1 MLPPDFDSTPLADQ
15 ASTRFRMSLVLLLA
29 LIAVGTLGY
38 MLLTRSNA
46 FDALYMT
53 IISITTVGY
62 GETIA
67 LDQNPSARLFTMVL
81 LMGGAGVTVYVSSNL
96 TAFLVEG
103 ELSNMLWSR
112 KMERKVRALSNHVII
127 AGGGQTASYTVR
139 EMLMAKQPF
148 VVIERDKKQ
157 FLRLEEDFP
166 DYEILGLIGDATDDK
181 MLIAAGVDR
190 AQGLVS
196 ALPDDRDNLFVTIS
210 ARGLNQGLRIV
221 AKTVRKS
228 SESKLRMAGA
238 NEVVCPDSIGG
249 SRMASQILRPHVLS
263 FVDTMLE
270 LRDRDS
276 IHIEEVYLRR
286 QDVIGECLA
295 NLKIPQ
301 RFGGALVLAI
311 KHDETTHSVYNPH
324 TVRLKKD
331 DILIMMGPTEEI
343 AKARGYF
350 EYTG

>member
-1 MLPPDFDSTPLADQ
+1 MLPSEFDSKPLTDQ
-15 ASTRFRMSLVLLLA
+15 ASVRFRMSLVLLLA

-38 MLLTRSNA
+38 MLLNRSSA

-139 EMLMAKQPF
+139 EMLMA
-148 VVIERDKKQ
+148 
-157 FLRLEEDFP
+157 
-166 DYEILGLIGDATDDK
+166 
-181 MLIAAGVDR
+181 AGVER

-210 ARGLNQGLRIV
+210 ARGLNQSLRIV

-228 SESKLRMAGA
+228 SESKLRMAEA

-286 QDVIGECLA
+286 QDVIRECLA

-350 EYTG
+350 EHAG

>member
-1 MLPPDFDSTPLADQ
+1 MLPADFDAKPFANP
-15 ASTRFRMSLVLLLA
+15 ASARFRTSLGLLGV

-38 MLLTRSNA
+38 MLLTRSSA

-53 IISITTVGY
+53 VISISTVGY
-62 GETIA
+62 SETIV
-67 LDQNPSARLFTMVL
+67 LDENPGARLFTMVL

-139 EMLMAKQPF
+139 EMLMAEQPF

-157 FLRLEEDFP
+157 FMRLDADFP
-166 DYEILGLIGDATDDK
+166 EHEILGLIGDATEDT
-181 MLIAAGVDR
+181 MLLAAGIER

-210 ARGLNQGLRIV
+210 ARGLNQAVRIV
-221 AKTVRKS
+221 AKTVRQG

-263 FVDTMLE
+263 FVDTMLA
-270 LRDRDS
+270 LRERDS
-276 IHIEEVYLRR
+276 VHVEEVYVRR
-286 QDVIGECLA
+286 QEALGKNLA
-295 NLKIPQ
+295 DLKIPQ
-301 RFGGALVLAI
+301 HFGGSLVLAI
-311 KHDETTHSVYNPH
+311 KSSGTTHSVYNPH
-324 TVRLKKD
+324 AVGLKQE

-343 AKARGYF
+343 AKARAYF
-350 EYTG
+350 EHAN